1 MVRQFCSVKNIKV
14 NTNNLQDFIQEV
26 FHCASRFYLFNLI
39 GTESRPAESQRYTQI
54 NFHGQKLPKKSMYN
68 AAILLFS
75 FVKIDFFSMIKY
87 FMPEKNEE
95 EKMTFSR

>member
-14 NTNNLQDFIQEV
+14 NTNNLQDFIREV
-26 FHCASRFYLFNLI
+26 FHSASGFYLFNLK
-39 GTESRPAESQRYTQI
+39 GTESIPAESQRFTQI
-54 NFHGQKLPKKSMYN
+54 NFHRQKLPKKSMYN
-68 AAILLFS
+68 AAILLLS

-95 EKMTFSR
+95 EKMKT